1 MRNAEVKWSKMT
13 VGKSL
18 HCDPSL
24 SRSTAESS
32 FWGDILFIVFWWWW
46 LLSRDI
52 HMHAVICP
60 VISTCMQSFV
70 PWYPHACSHSS
81 RDIHMHAVICP
92 VISTCM
98 QSFVPWYPYACS
110 HLSRDIHTHA
120 VICPVIST
128 RMQSFVPW
136 QPHACSHSSRD
147 IHMHAVICP
156 VISTCM
162 QSFVPA
168 SLESPPT
175 LICPLPTKPIYH
187 TIIAQNYWHIKQ
199 QYKKPL
205 GAQTDVIFVK

>member
-81 RDIHMHAVICP
+81 RDTHMHAVI
-92 VISTCM
+92 
-98 QSFVPWYPYACS
+98 Y
-110 HLSRDIHTHA
+110 
-120 VICPVIST
+120 PVIST